1 MPARGGRPAAQTAG
15 GRPAA
20 RAAAAPPRSTL
31 RREIRGDQR
40 CSLMAG
46 VLLTIGLAGRW
57 RAPAG
62 SWRPRPRQRSWA
74 GPGLALR
81 LGQGWWVVGGRVTG
95 PRGLGGGRGGR
106 RAGRAGA
113 RRRRR

>member
-1 MPARGGRPAAQTAG
+1 MFAMPAPGGRPAAQRAG

-40 CSLMAG
+40 CSVMAG

-62 SWRPRPRQRSWA
+62 SSRPRTRRRSGA
-74 GPGLALR
+74 GPGLALG
-81 LGQGWWVVGGRVTG
+81 LGWVGGWWWAGVLKG
-95 PRGLGGGRGGR
+95 PEGLGGGHAGG
-106 RAGRAGA
+106 A
-113 RRRRR
+113 